1 MSEPA
6 YIPLEV
12 RRSETCEKDEST
24 PWVDLPLLR
33 LSELWG
39 YFRYVHRIKGPG
51 SFLPAPSPVWS
62 RPIEIWRFPLTFRGG
77 HILIH
82 PPLDLAVIVDNV
94 GNSGRSSFLV
104 KRRHRTNGPFYPDTR
119 W

>member
-33 LSELWG
+33 LPELWG

-51 SFLPAPSPVWS
+51 
-62 RPIEIWRFPLTFRGG
+62 
-77 HILIH
+77 
-82 PPLDLAVIVDNV
+82 
-94 GNSGRSSFLV
+94 
-104 KRRHRTNGPFYPDTR
+104 
-119 W
+119 